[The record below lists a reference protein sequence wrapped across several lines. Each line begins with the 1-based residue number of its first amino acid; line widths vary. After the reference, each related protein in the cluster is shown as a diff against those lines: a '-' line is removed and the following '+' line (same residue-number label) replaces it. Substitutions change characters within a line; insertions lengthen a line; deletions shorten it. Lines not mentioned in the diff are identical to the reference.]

1 MEDKTSIRIGDISN
15 VSGQILAGNFGNV
28 VANLN
33 ASGQTELVQMLTY
46 LREVISTSKDLP
58 NDKKQEQI
66 EIINQIGDEATKSKP
81 NKTLLKMLAD
91 GLIAT
96 LKVVPDVAQA
106 IAAVAPV
113 LTQLHI

>member
-33 ASGQTELVQMLTY
+33 ASGQTELAQTLTY
-46 LREVISTSKDLP
+46 LRDAISMSKDLP
-58 NDKKQEQI
+58 HDKKQEQI